1 MSKEVNMNMYMP
13 ARLITGEG
21 CVKGAANQIKALG
34 DRCLIVTG
42 KTAAKA
48 CGALDDVI
56 EVMLE
61 NDQSYAIYD
70 GIGQNPRIAD
80 CMEAAKVAQSLEA
93 DVIIGIG
100 GGSPLDAAKCISI
113 LAANPNMSQEQLY
126 SYNWENAP
134 LPIVCVGTTAGTG
147 SEVTKVAVMTNLQ
160 GLKKSLNDDRI
171 FPTLSLG
178 DYRYTLT
185 LPELFTCSTAI
196 DALAHC
202 IESYFAKKANE
213 ISRCYS
219 VRGIRILLEQ
229 LKKIEKEGFA
239 SITSTDREAL
249 YNASIYGGLA
259 IHVTGTCMPH
269 AVGYFL
275 SESHGIP
282 HGTACAQFL
291 PEFLAHNR
299 NVDPEYC
306 DLFYTEVG
314 CTEQELIDLI
324 LSVRPKYEITLD
336 EAEIKELHAR
346 WTDNASI
353 KKGRGEITA
362 DMVDSMLRSKYV
374 K

>member
-1 MSKEVNMNMYMP
+1 MNKEVDMNMYMP
-13 ARLITGEG
+13 TRLITGEG
-21 CVKGAANQIKALG
+21 CVKKSAKQIKALG
-34 DRCLIVTG
+34 ERCLIVTG

-70 GIGQNPRIAD
+70 GIGQNPKIAD
-80 CMEAAKVAQSLEA
+80 CMEAAKVARSLEA

-100 GGSPLDAAKCISI
+100 GGSPLDAAKCISV
-113 LAANPNMSQEQLY
+113 LAANPDMSQDVLY
-126 SYNWENAP
+126 SYQWENSP
-134 LPIVCVGTTAGTG
+134 LPVVCVGTTAGTG

-160 GLKKSLNDDRI
+160 GLKKSLNDDRL
-171 FPTLSLG
+171 FPALSLG

-185 LPELFTCSTAI
+185 LPELFTRSTAI
-196 DALAHC
+196 DALSHC
-202 IESYFAKKANE
+202 VESYFAQKANE

-219 VRGIRILLEQ
+219 ARGIRILLKQ
-229 LKKIEKEGFA
+229 LQKIEKKGAAALTAE
-239 SITSTDREAL
+239 DREEL

-291 PEFLAHNR
+291 LEFLAHNR

-306 DLFYTEVG
+306 DLFYNEIA
-314 CTEQELIDLI
+314 CKEQEFTDLI
-324 LSVRPKYEITLD
+324 KEVTPKYEIVLE
-336 EAEIKELHAR
+336 EAEINELHTR
-346 WTDNASI
+346 WINNASI

-362 DMVDSMLRSKYV
+362 DMVDNMLRTKYV

>member
-1 MSKEVNMNMYMP
+1 MSREVDMNMYMP
-13 ARLITGEG
+13 TRLITGKG
-21 CVKGAANQIKALG
+21 CVKNAAKQIGALG
-34 DRCLIVTG
+34 EKCLIVTG

-56 EVMLE
+56 AVMLE

-70 GIGQNPRIAD
+70 GIGQNPKIAD

-100 GGSPLDAAKCISI
+100 GGSPLDAAKCISV
-113 LAANPNMSQEQLY
+113 LAANPDMNQEELY
-126 SYNWENAP
+126 SYQWANQP
-134 LPIVCVGTTAGTG
+134 LPVVCVGTTAGTG

-160 GLKKSLNDDRI
+160 GLKKSLNDDRLY
-171 FPTLSLG
+171 PVLSLG
-178 DYRYTLT
+178 DYSYTMT
-185 LPELFTCSTAI
+185 LPELFTRSTAI

-202 IESYFAKKANE
+202 VESYFTKKANE

-219 VRGIRILLEQ
+219 VRGIRILLPQ
-229 LKKIEKEGFA
+229 LTKIKNEGCEK
-239 SITSTDREAL
+239 ITPEDREAL
-249 YNASIYGGLA
+249 YDASIYGGLA

-299 NVDPEYC
+299 KADPEYC
-306 DLFYTEVG
+306 DLFYAEIESTE
-314 CTEQELIDLI
+314 EEFIDLI
-324 LSVRPKYEITLD
+324 KAVTPKYDIHLD
-336 EAEIKELHAR
+336 EQEISELHSR
-346 WTDNASI
+346 WVNNTSI
-353 KKGRGEITA
+353 AKIRGELSA
-362 DMVDSMLRSKYV
+362 DAVDQMLRTKYV